1 MRENEQA
8 VPPEEA
14 DTGATSDNAEEHVSK
29 FDEYLSTFVN
39 IMIILVALATGYIS
53 YQMFNADYYE
63 PALNG
68 VIADLQRGQAEI
80 NAEGRARQN
89 YNIFTYYTIYDT
101 VARSYQSL
109 DPEHG
114 DDLPVTSI
122 FLREVDTLADS
133 VRFFFPGRYITAD
146 GDYNKERNVQE
157 LMAETAEKTD
167 LNPDPYYAEFD
178 ELTEDNKGYLQVL
191 LFFGLAL
198 AFYAFEEV
206 LFWKRR
212 SIRLFL
218 TGVGTVVLIVGIV
231 LLVTI

>member
-1 MRENEQA
+1 MTDNEQ
-8 VPPEEA
+8 VKPPQGDVNNSTNSEEEA
-14 DTGATSDNAEEHVSK
+14 SK
-29 FDEYLSTFVN
+29 FDEYLATFVN
-39 IMIILVALATGYIS
+39 IMVVLVALATGYIS

-63 PALNG
+63 PALDG

-101 VARSYQSL
+101 VGTTYEELA
-109 DPEHG
+109 PENG
-114 DDLPVTSI
+114 EDLPATSI
-122 FLREVDTLADS
+122 YLREVDNLANS

-146 GDYNKERNVQE
+146 GDYNKERNVEE
-157 LMAETAEKTD
+157 LLAETAQKTD
-167 LNPDPYYAEFD
+167 INPEPYYAEFD
-178 ELTEDNKGYLQVL
+178 ELIAKNQNYLQVL
-191 LFFGLAL
+191 LFFGLSL

-212 SIRLFL
+212 SIRVLL
-218 TGVGTVVLIVGIV
+218 TSIATVLLVFGIG